1 MTKPTENTH
10 HIDFDRGELVRV
22 RMTPEVVGQV
32 IGEKDWGKSF
42 LIRYGG
48 AEEMC
53 WYENIELETFVKADA
68 KANAGSDEEP
78 PKSNRKMPA
87 KVNVVQ
93 FADYRRAK
101 GGVH

>member
-1 MTKPTENTH
+1 MTADVK
-10 HIDFDRGELVRV
+10 IDFDRGELVRV

-48 AEEMC
+48 AEDVC
-53 WYENIELETFVKADA
+53 WYENVELETYLPADA
-68 KANAGSDEEP
+68 KSGFGHDDEP
-78 PKSNRKMPA
+78 PKSTNKPRAVRP
-87 KVNVVQ
+87 NVVEIAE
-93 FADYRRAK
+93 FRRAK